1 LIYEM
6 PEPTKIVHVM
16 RRFVPET
23 WGGTESV
30 VFQLSCELIRR
41 GIESPVYCTA
51 MLAEPGNQSLEGVQV
66 HRFGYVFPWFGLA
79 PEAKA
84 RLRLKGGSPLSLPL
98 FWALLKEKDVAVI
111 HTHVQH
117 RLGGMAR
124 TAARLKGIPYV
135 VSLHGGCFTLP
146 QDQVDRM
153 VEPFKGKPEWGK
165 LFGALF
171 GSRRVLADAAA
182 IVCVG
187 KSECEAVRT
196 HFPGKPVHYV
206 PNAIQVDRFAN
217 ADGNLFRRAYGFQS
231 SEKIV
236 LCVSRIDYQKN
247 QLGLVRA
254 FAEFSEGHPDHRLV
268 LVGAATVEDYR
279 DAVMAEIQRL
289 GIGRKTTVLE
299 GLRPDDPLLPGAYKA
314 AELFV
319 LPSLHEPFGIVV
331 LEAWAAGLPVVASR
345 VGGIPGFATDR
356 ENLLLAEPGD
366 ESGLAA
372 SMAELADDA
381 DLRAQ
386 LARKAFGEVSANYD
400 WPAMAG
406 RMLEIYR
413 QAMERG

>member
-1 LIYEM
+1 M
-6 PEPTKIVHVM
+6 
-16 RRFVPET
+16 
-23 WGGTESV
+23 
-30 VFQLSCELIRR
+30 
-41 GIESPVYCTA
+41 
-51 MLAEPGNQSLEGVQV
+51 
-66 HRFGYVFPWFGLA
+66 
-79 PEAKA
+79 
-84 RLRLKGGSPLSLPL
+84 
-98 FWALLKEKDVAVI
+98 
-111 HTHVQH
+111 
-117 RLGGMAR
+117 
-124 TAARLKGIPYV
+124 
-135 VSLHGGCFTLP
+135 
-146 QDQVDRM
+146 
-153 VEPFKGKPEWGK
+153 
-165 LFGALF
+165 
-171 GSRRVLADAAA
+171 
-182 IVCVG
+182 G